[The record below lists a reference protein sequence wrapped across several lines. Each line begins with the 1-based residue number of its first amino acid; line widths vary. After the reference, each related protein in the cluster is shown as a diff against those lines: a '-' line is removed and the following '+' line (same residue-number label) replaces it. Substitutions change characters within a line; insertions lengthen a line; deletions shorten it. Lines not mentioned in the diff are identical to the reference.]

1 MKRHGNLYE
10 KIYDMENLV
19 LAHKNARKG
28 KTHYTDVIKIDENS
42 ELYLQTIHKMLKD
55 KTYRT
60 SPYKTFTKH
69 DGKKDREIF
78 VLPYYPDRIIQWA
91 IVQVLEPIWE
101 SALIANTFSSLKGR
115 GIHQGLVKLQK
126 DLQNRNETKY
136 CLKFD
141 IKKFYPSIDH
151 AILKSIL
158 RKKIKDE
165 DVLELLDGI
174 IDGAPGVPI
183 GNYLSQYFGNLYLSE
198 FDHWCK
204 EHNHARYYY
213 RYCDDIIILNSEKS
227 VLHRLVWAIRRYL
240 AAMLIL
246 VLKQNW
252 QVFPTFVRG
261 VDFLGY
267 RCFGTYTLL
276 RKSIVQRMVPKFK
289 QMSRYDTLTLRDK
302 NIIASYHGW
311 MMWCDSYRLER
322 KYIRPLMKKGV
333 ARI

>member
-1 MKRHGNLYE
+1 M
-10 KIYDMENLV
+10 DNLV
-19 LAHKNARKG
+19 LAHQNARKG
-28 KTHYTDVIKIDENS
+28 KTHYTDVQKVDADL
-42 ELYLQTIHKMLKD
+42 ELYLHAINQMLKD

-60 SPYKTFTKH
+60 SEYKIFAKH
-69 DGKKDREIF
+69 DGKKEREIF

-101 SALIANTFSSLKGR
+101 STLITNTFSSLKGR

-126 DLQNRNETKY
+126 DLQNRKDTKY

-151 AILKSIL
+151 AILKSII

-213 RYCDDIIILNSEKS
+213 RYCDDVIVLNSDKS
-227 VLHRLVWAIRRYL
+227 VLHRFVWAIRRYL
-240 AAMLIL
+240 ATMLIL

-276 RKSIVQRMVPKFK
+276 RKSIVHRMILKLK
-289 QMSRYDTLTLRDK
+289 QMSRFVTLTLRDK
-302 NIIASYHGW
+302 NVIASYHGW
-311 MMWCDSYRLER
+311 MAWCNSYRLQK
-322 KYIRPLMKKGV
+322 KYITPLLGKG
-333 ARI
+333 ASQ

>member
-1 MKRHGNLYE
+1 MKRYGNLYE
-10 KIYDMENLV
+10 KIYDMDNLV
-19 LAHKNARKG
+19 LAHQNARKG
-28 KTHYTDVIKIDENS
+28 KTHYTDVKKVDADPEF
-42 ELYLQTIHKMLKD
+42 YLTEIQKMLKD

-60 SPYKTFTKH
+60 SEYKTFIKH

-101 SALIANTFSSLKGR
+101 GTLIANTFSSLKGR

-126 DLQNRNETKY
+126 DLRNRKDTKY

-151 AILKSIL
+151 TILKSIL
-158 RKKIKDE
+158 RKKIKDA

-183 GNYLSQYFGNLYLSE
+183 GNYLSQYFGNLYLSA
-198 FDHWCK
+198 FDHWVK
-204 EHNHARYYY
+204 ETNRIRFYF
-213 RYCDDIIILNSEKS
+213 RYCDDIVILGPDKS
-227 VLHRLVWAIRRYL
+227 SLRGLLDKIREFFSSH
-240 AAMLIL
+240 
-246 VLKQNW
+246 LKLRVKENW
-252 QVFPTFVRG
+252 QVFPTFIRG

-267 RCFGTYTLL
+267 RCFGHFTLL
-276 RKSIVQRMVPKFK
+276 RKSTAINMKRKLVKMTRFVDITRHDLNVI
-289 QMSRYDTLTLRDK
+289 S
-302 NIIASYHGW
+302 SYHGW
-311 MMWCDSYRLER
+311 LMWCDGNRLSN